1 MLLIHFVGLLIAM
14 GGIWTGYHAGFVDSQ
29 AVPFAYQ
36 LFFEGSYDRW
46 SLFAPYVC
54 FLFYVLIGNAL
65 AFLAVILTGTLFG
78 YKIQAKT
85 VGGLTIGVALTT
97 NQLLVEKP
105 DSQS

>member
-1 MLLIHFVGLLIAM
+1 MLFIHFAGLVIAI
-14 GGIWTGYHAGFVDSQ
+14 GGIWTGYHAGFVNSQ

-36 LFFEGSYDRW
+36 LFFEEDYDRW
-46 SLFAPYVC
+46 SPFAPYVC
-54 FLFYVLIGNAL
+54 FLFYTLIGNAL

-78 YKIQAKT
+78 YKIQAKV

-97 NQLLVEKP
+97 NQLIVEKP